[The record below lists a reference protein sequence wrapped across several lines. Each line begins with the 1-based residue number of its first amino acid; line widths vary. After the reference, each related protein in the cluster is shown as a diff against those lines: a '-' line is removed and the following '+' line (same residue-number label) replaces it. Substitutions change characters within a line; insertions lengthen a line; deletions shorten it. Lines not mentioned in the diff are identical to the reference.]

1 MHGPAEM
8 MVDAGRRS
16 TDDVAVGAA
25 DLGHAQVD
33 TTRRNGN
40 GLRSTVRLRKTNAC
54 QTVAELR

>member
-1 MHGPAEM
+1 M